1 MILATTAEMFRKWK
15 LPRHEYRKMID
26 MINVRYGNDELR
38 FAHLLK
44 VHLRLEKFT
53 RDELDVETKRLGDAY
68 QSTGGKNGKHARVLS
83 GIEIQSRRETDI
95 CYCTLTKAIE
105 FT

>member
-26 MINVRYGNDELR
+26 VINVRYGNDELR

-44 VHLRLEKFT
+44 VHLRLEKCAS
-53 RDELDVETKRLGDAY
+53 D
-68 QSTGGKNGKHARVLS
+68 Q
-83 GIEIQSRRETDI
+83 
-95 CYCTLTKAIE
+95 
-105 FT
+105 